1 MLDARQIT
9 NPSNQ
14 NEALY
19 ELAVLDARR
28 RPFRKSYHYYIETV
42 TFNIDKLAK
51 FQTAEIDCSAQMGV
65 LILQDWCHSIFQKLD
80 MRNFSSR
87 NILAFSIN
95 KWNIHKCF
103 NDKLQEMK
111 R

>member
-1 MLDARQIT
+1 MLDARQLT

-14 NEALY
+14 NEDLY

-42 TFNIDKLAK
+42 TFNIDKLAR

-65 LILQDWCHSIFQKLD
+65 EVKQDWCHNIFKQLD
-80 MRNFSSR
+80 MRNFVSR
-87 NILAFSIN
+87 NILAVSVN
-95 KWNIHKCF
+95 KWNIHKAF
-103 NDKLQEMK
+103 NAAVAK
-111 R
+111 